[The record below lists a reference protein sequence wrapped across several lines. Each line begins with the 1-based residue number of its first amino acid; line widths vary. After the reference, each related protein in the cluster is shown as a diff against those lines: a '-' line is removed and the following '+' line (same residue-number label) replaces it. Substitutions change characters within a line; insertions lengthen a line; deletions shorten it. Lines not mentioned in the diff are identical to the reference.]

1 MVGESDTT
9 SVGLTASALQHPW
22 GGDPPTQE
30 RTFPHPGCER
40 TGVLLVATHRG
51 EQHHGRVA
59 GEAPSCPLLR
69 YTDAEG
75 SSTEFPLTGAS
86 SRVTVGRAPENDVA
100 LTWDAE
106 VSRVHA
112 TLEWI
117 GSAWTIADDGL
128 SRNGTYVN
136 GDRVTGRRRL
146 HAGDGIRVGGTLLAY
161 REYTPRRDE
170 STRVAADVPT
180 LAALTESQRAVLLA
194 LCRPFKHGSAYAVP
208 APNQQIAAELFLS
221 LDGVKTHLRA
231 LFAKFGVEELP
242 HNQKRLRLVERALQ
256 SGVVRDRDL

>member
-1 MVGESDTT
+1 M
-9 SVGLTASALQHPW
+9 
-22 GGDPPTQE
+22 
-30 RTFPHPGCER
+30 
-40 TGVLLVATHRG
+40 
-51 EQHHGRVA
+51 RVT

-75 SSTEFPLTGAS
+75 RTAEVLLTGAAA
-86 SRVTVGRAPENDVA
+86 RLTVGRAPENDLA

-106 VSRVHA
+106 VSRLHA
-112 TLEWI
+112 TFEWI
-117 GSAWTIADDGL
+117 GGTWTIADDGL

-136 GDRVTGRRRL
+136 GERITGRRRL

-161 REYTPRRDE
+161 REYVPRRDE
-170 STRVAADVPT
+170 STRVAADIPT
-180 LAALTESQRAVLLA
+180 LSALTESQRAVLLA

-208 APNQQIAAELFLS
+208 TTNQQIGAELFLS
-221 LDGVKTHLRA
+221 PDAVKTHLRA

>member
-1 MVGESDTT
+1 V
-9 SVGLTASALQHPW
+9 
-22 GGDPPTQE
+22 
-30 RTFPHPGCER
+30 
-40 TGVLLVATHRG
+40 
-51 EQHHGRVA
+51 RVT
-59 GEAPSCPLLR
+59 GEAVSCPLLR

-75 SSTEFPLTGAS
+75 RTAELPLTGAAQ
-86 SRVTVGRAPENDVA
+86 RVTVGRSPENDLA

-106 VSRVHA
+106 VSRLHA

-117 GSAWTIADDGL
+117 GGAWTIADDGL

-136 GDRVTGRRRL
+136 GERITGRRRL

-161 REYTPRRDE
+161 REYAPRRDE
-170 STRVAADVPT
+170 STRVASGVPT
-180 LAALTESQRAVLLA
+180 PSSLTESQRAVLVS

-208 APNQQIAAELFLS
+208 TPNQRIAAELFLS
-221 LDGVKTHLRA
+221 PDAVKTHLRA

>member
-1 MVGESDTT
+1 M
-9 SVGLTASALQHPW
+9 
-22 GGDPPTQE
+22 
-30 RTFPHPGCER
+30 
-40 TGVLLVATHRG
+40 TGQAV
-51 EQHHGRVA
+51 
-59 GEAPSCPLLR
+59 SCPLLR

-75 SSTEFPLTGAS
+75 GSAELLLTGVAQ
-86 SRVTVGRAPENDVA
+86 RVTVGRSPENDLA

-106 VSRVHA
+106 VSRLHA

-117 GSAWTIADDGL
+117 GGAWTITDDGL

-136 GDRVTGRRRL
+136 GERITGRRRL

-161 REYTPRRDE
+161 REYVPRRDE
-170 STRVAADVPT
+170 STRVATDVPT
-180 LAALTESQRAVLLA
+180 LSSLTESQRAVLIA

-208 APNQQIAAELFLS
+208 TTNQRIAAELFLS
-221 LDGVKTHLRA
+221 PDAVKTHLRT

-256 SGVVRDRDL
+256 SGVIRERDL